1 MGRPQL
7 HALDELVSKVRAGR
21 IRRRT
26 FLEGALALGL
36 SSSVAG
42 ELLAAC
48 GGSGDSSGGNG
59 PALNM
64 TWIGEHDDAGV
75 FARIVNSFNR
85 TNKDGIFVTY
95 TSGST
100 DTGQLLTYYLDM
112 LNVRSD
118 ASTLISMDIVWPAQF
133 ALNQWTVPIQDRW
146 PADERTK
153 YLSGPIQGCTFDGR
167 IWAVPVRTDAGV
179 IYYRKDLLAV
189 PPTTWDE
196 LSTMARQI
204 RSSGQARYGYLW
216 QGAQYEGL
224 VCNFVEVLY
233 GYGGTVLDPHDPQK
247 VTIASPEAVEAL
259 TAMVEW
265 VDGISPA
272 GVTDYKEN
280 DAANAWLTGDAAFM
294 RNWPYVY
301 SLATTPAESR
311 VISKTAMHPMLHDG
325 TNRVGH
331 SAIGGWQLGIN
342 AFSHADKVDAAW
354 RFIQYMIGAD
364 TQKILAL
371 DASYASTLKSI
382 YTDTEVLAKNP
393 LFRQLGPILQTALP
407 RPVSPLYPDL
417 SNAIQV
423 RIHQALTR
431 RSKPADAIRALDAD
445 LRSIVSSS

>member
-7 HALDELVSKVRAGR
+7 HALDEMISKVRAGR

-59 PALNM
+59 PALNV

-75 FARIVNSFNR
+75 FTRLVNSFNR
-85 TNKDGIFVTY
+85 TNTDGIFVTY

-118 ASTLISMDIVWPAQF
+118 ASTLISMDIIWPAQF

-146 PADERTK
+146 PSDERAK
-153 YLSGPIQGCTFDGR
+153 YLPGPIQACTFDGR

-179 IYYRKDLLAV
+179 IYYRKDLLAA

-204 RSSGQARYGYLW
+204 RSSGHARYGYLW

-233 GYGGTVLDPHDPQK
+233 GYGGTVLDPHNPQR

-259 TAMVEW
+259 TTMVGW
-265 VDGISPA
+265 VDGISPP
-272 GVTDYKEN
+272 GVIDYKEG
-280 DAANAWLTGDAAFM
+280 DAANAWLAGDAAFM

-301 SLATTPAESR
+301 SLANTLAESR
-311 VISKTAMHPMLHDG
+311 IISKTAIHPMLHNG
-325 TNRVGH
+325 TNTVGH

-342 AFSHADKVDAAW
+342 AFSSADKVDAAW
-354 RFIQYMIGAD
+354 RFIQYMIGAE

-371 DASYASTLKSI
+371 AASYASTLKSI

-417 SNAIQV
+417 SNAIQLRV
-423 RIHQALTR
+423 HQALTR
-431 RSKPADAIRALDAD
+431 QSKPADAIGALDAD
-445 LRSIVSSS
+445 LRSIVSS